1 MGTEISPATSK
12 GKLILTPRQ
21 KKMWPILLIGIFF
34 EGFDDAL
41 INIVLPYIR
50 QDFNLTQQ
58 MASYAL
64 SIIGFGALLAFFIVR
79 LADTVGRRPIFLSCV
94 YLFSICSLI
103 TAFSPN
109 INFLIFF
116 QFLARIFLI
125 GCWSIGFVIIS
136 EEFAAENRGR
146 VIGLFQVTAVLGALF
161 VGISLPII
169 TKLGLNWRV
178 LYALGSLPLIPA
190 LIFNKN
196 LPETERFLEL
206 QENKKLQKDIPPK
219 EDFFAIWKSSYNK
232 YLLVM
237 ACVWILLY
245 FGVKGSLNFFSLR
258 VVDELGWTPNMI
270 SLALLCQTTV
280 GAIIIAFNGK
290 LMDKL
295 GRKKAAACI
304 ITVGACASALTFSL
318 TNFYAVLFL
327 SILSAGFCNSYLIIG
342 STITNELFPTRF
354 RGSAMAWTNNIIGRL
369 GQILVPTIIGTMT
382 MWMALGRA
390 VSLIMLTPLIAL
402 LLIMLFIPETKTF
415 KVDLN
420 SKETIEA

>member
-1 MGTEISPATSK
+1 
-12 GKLILTPRQ
+12 
-21 KKMWPILLIGIFF
+21 
-34 EGFDDAL
+34 
-41 INIVLPYIR
+41 
-50 QDFNLTQQ
+50 
-58 MASYAL
+58 
-64 SIIGFGALLAFFIVR
+64 
-79 LADTVGRRPIFLSCV
+79 
-94 YLFSICSLI
+94 
-103 TAFSPN
+103 
-109 INFLIFF
+109 
-116 QFLARIFLI
+116 
-125 GCWSIGFVIIS
+125 
-136 EEFAAENRGR
+136 
-146 VIGLFQVTAVLGALF
+146 
-161 VGISLPII
+161 
-169 TKLGLNWRV
+169 
-178 LYALGSLPLIPA
+178 
-190 LIFNKN
+190 
-196 LPETERFLEL
+196 
-206 QENKKLQKDIPPK
+206 
-219 EDFFAIWKSSYNK
+219 
-232 YLLVM
+232 
-237 ACVWILLY
+237 
-245 FGVKGSLNFFSLR
+245 
-258 VVDELGWTPNMI
+258 MI

-382 MWMALGRA
+382 MWMALGRS